1 MSADLSAQ
9 LRTLRKTCEKAN
21 VRGYK
26 TQEFRDAMKAPVVLA
41 LLNTLDAYR
50 DADSPEYIT
59 KIEKAENVLSKA
71 LEVVNG

>member
-1 MSADLSAQ
+1 MNDLSDQ

-41 LLNTLDAYR
+41 LLNVLDAYR
-50 DADSPEYIT
+50 DVGSPTYIT
-59 KIEKAENVLSKA
+59 EIEKAEDVLSKA